1 MSHLSRRSVVIRS
14 IASMLIAG
22 CASVSS
28 VSAQTAPVGAYDEL
42 LRLYVKPS
50 ADGVNRVDYIAWKK
64 NKADVAKLDAALKDM
79 MSATPSKLERNAAM
93 AYWINLYNAVT
104 LKVIL
109 DKYPVASIRDI
120 KSDGF
125 LDPKAYTG
133 PWRTKRTKIEG
144 TDYSLDDIENNA
156 LRPVF
161 KDPRVHYAVNC
172 ASFGCPNLLNRAW
185 TAATLD
191 ADLDAAA
198 RDFVN
203 HKRGVEIQPG
213 NKLKVSSI
221 YSWFEGDFGTT
232 GQDAVL
238 AHFRKYGRPDLIK
251 ALDAGAKIGDNDYI
265 WTLAV
270 VKPGS

>member
-1 MSHLSRRSVVIRS
+1 VSKLSRRGVVIRS
-14 IASMLIAG
+14 ITSVLVAGSMFASTG
-22 CASVSS
+22 N
-28 VSAQTAPVGAYDEL
+28 AQTAAGGKYDEL
-42 LRLYVKPS
+42 LRMYVKPS
-50 ADGVNRVDYIAWKK
+50 ADGVNRVDYVAWKK
-64 NKADVAKLDAALKDM
+64 SKADLAKLDAALADM
-79 MSATPSKLERNAAM
+79 MTATPSKLERNAAM

-120 KSDGF
+120 KSSGF
-125 LDPKAYTG
+125 LDPKAYIG

-144 TDYSLDDIENNA
+144 TDYSLDDIENIA

-191 ADLDAAA
+191 ADLDTAA

-221 YSWFEGDFGTT
+221 YSWFEGDFGAT

-238 AHFRKYGRPDLIK
+238 AHFRKYGGPDLIK